1 MNKKSSRG
9 AKGGGSIR
17 KRENGLWEARYTTG
31 FDAKTGKQIQKSI
44 YGKTQKEV
52 RQKLSE
58 VIAEIDRGDYCEPCQ
73 MSINQWLD
81 IWLEDY
87 TTGIKD
93 STRYLYER
101 QAKLYI
107 RPSLGNTKLNQL
119 ETHSVQRLYNQLG
132 KENGLSPKSIK
143 NVHGILHRALQQAQR
158 LGYIRSNPTEAC
170 ILPRVTK
177 KDISPMTDQQ
187 MGQFL
192 EAIQGHQYELFF
204 KVDLFTGLREG
215 ELLGLKWECVDFD
228 KGTILVDKQLHRSQK
243 KGGGYYFSPPKSN
256 KSRTLRP
263 APYRMSL
270 LRQQKTKQAEMQLR
284 AGPAWQDS
292 GLVFT
297 NEQGRYVS
305 LRAVYDSYKRIVKKI
320 GLPNLRIHDLRHNY
334 AVNSIR
340 AGDDIKSLQSN
351 LGHATA
357 AFTLDIYGHFTEDMQ
372 SESSQRM
379 EHFIENVLNL

>member
-1 MNKKSSRG
+1 M
-9 AKGGGSIR
+9 
-17 KRENGLWEARYTTG
+17 
-31 FDAKTGKQIQKSI
+31 
-44 YGKTQKEV
+44 
-52 RQKLSE
+52 
-58 VIAEIDRGDYCEPCQ
+58 
-73 MSINQWLD
+73 
-81 IWLEDY
+81 
-87 TTGIKD
+87 
-93 STRYLYER
+93 
-101 QAKLYI
+101 
-107 RPSLGNTKLNQL
+107 
-119 ETHSVQRLYNQLG
+119 
-132 KENGLSPKSIK
+132 
-143 NVHGILHRALQQAQR
+143 
-158 LGYIRSNPTEAC
+158 
-170 ILPRVTK
+170 
-177 KDISPMTDQQ
+177 
-187 MGQFL
+187 
-192 EAIQGHQYELFF
+192 
-204 KVDLFTGLREG
+204 
-215 ELLGLKWECVDFD
+215 DFD

-263 APYRMSL
+263 APYVMSL
-270 LRQQKTKQAEMQLR
+270 LRQQKAKQAEMQLR